1 MAKKKEQVVEE
12 NIAISGYVDTT
23 NGEAPTVETV
33 TTTTEGEGEV
43 QAPPPQQTIEDWL
56 EGNKE
61 LMLNIAQ
68 GVESKFKGW
77 FNLVQFTS
85 KTQWKNPQDALHILN
100 LLKLSNLLQARM
112 FGTGENKVE
121 QYSIQI
127 TKDHQK
133 KLTELAIAKHEDEIK
148 SIEAKLVGLR
158 LELKKLSKE

>member
-1 MAKKKEQVVEE
+1 
-12 NIAISGYVDTT
+12 
-23 NGEAPTVETV
+23 
-33 TTTTEGEGEV
+33 
-43 QAPPPQQTIEDWL
+43 
-56 EGNKE
+56 
-61 LMLNIAQ
+61 MLAIAQ

-85 KTQWKNPQDALHILN
+85 KTQWKKTEDALHILN

-112 FGTGENKVE
+112 FGTGEGKVE

-133 KLTELAIAKHEDEIK
+133 KLTELAITKHEDEIK